1 MFCPA
6 WAARVTT
13 EDDEVSAELN
23 VSHPFIE
30 MPHPDR
36 NDDTDQQ
43 QLLKFQVTTYW
54 LTPSQ
59 HFIGRAG
66 VALCRRAS
74 GPAEGNIKQCQKMSD
89 DVRKNFHE
97 QFKTAGLSK
106 GSGAPHMYM
115 RKS

>member
-1 MFCPA
+1 M
-6 WAARVTT
+6 
-13 EDDEVSAELN
+13 SAELH

-36 NDDTDQQ
+36 NDDTDQ

-97 QFKTAGLSK
+97 QFKTAGLLSK
-106 GSGAPHMYM
+106 GSRAPHNASQ
-115 RKS
+115 KQGVLAKPKGNTSEV